1 MPKSANQ
8 KLKLLYIL
16 KLFKEKTDENHY
28 VTMND
33 IVEYLAEKEISAER
47 KAIYRDIEALNEFGY
62 DIKGEKIGTGYK
74 YHLASREFELFEL
87 KLLVDAVQSSRAL
100 TEEKSR
106 ELIKKLEAFTSDY
119 NAAKIHKSVIVKNR
133 VKTINEKVYY
143 AMDAVDEAISKNKA
157 IRFEYRRWS
166 VKKELVPKKNAIKE
180 NISPWALIWDSD
192 NYYMLGYDPAAQGF
206 KHYRLDK
213 MFNVTI
219 ESERDREGRELFE
232 GIDLAAYS
240 NEHFSMYGGEICTVK
255 LECKNTTANF
265 IIDKFGTDISLVP
278 KDDEWFTVNVD
289 VVPSKMFYGWVFS
302 FGEDIRI
309 ISPKGVRKE
318 MRERLKPVAK
328 LYKSDN

>member
-16 KLFKEKTDENHY
+16 KLFQEKTDESHY
-28 VTMND
+28 ITMGD
-33 IVEYLAEKEISAER
+33 IIDYLADREIKAER
-47 KAIYRDIEALNEFGY
+47 KAIYSDIEMLNDFGY
-62 DIKGEKIGTGYK
+62 DIRGEKMGSSYK
-74 YHLASREFELFEL
+74 YHLASRDFELFEL
-87 KLLVDAVQSSRAL
+87 KLLVDAVQSSRSL

-106 ELIKKLEAFTSDY
+106 ELIKKLEKFTSDF

-143 AMDAVDEAISKNKA
+143 AMDAVDEAISNNRS
-157 IRFEYRRWS
+157 IRFEYRSWNI
-166 VKKELVPKKNAIKE
+166 KKELEPKKNAIKE
-180 NISPWALIWDSD
+180 HISPWALIWDND
-192 NYYMLGYDPAAQGF
+192 NYYLLGYDPGSGGF

-213 MFNVTI
+213 MFKVTI
-219 ESERDREGRELFE
+219 ESEREREGREMFE

-255 LECKNTTANF
+255 LECKNKTANF
-265 IIDKFGTDISLVP
+265 IIDKFGTDITLVP
-278 KDDEWFTVNVD
+278 KDDTSFTVNVD

-302 FGEDIRI
+302 FGEDVKIV
-309 ISPKGVRKE
+309 SPKSVRKV
-318 MRERLKPVAK
+318 MREMLKPVNK